1 MEKPILQLYPL
12 PSQERGLIGTY
23 LDHDVRQYSQET
35 GNAFVYSNYITS
47 LDGRIAVPHPSGEG
61 LTVPKQTANERDWRL
76 FQELAAQADL
86 IISSGRYLR
95 EWAEG
100 RAQEI
105 LQVDDPRFADLRDW
119 RESRSLPPQPDIA
132 IISGSLRFPIPDILT
147 AGGRKVVVF
156 TSSNPNPERVAEIE
170 AKAGRVIVAGEQR
183 VEGAALLERM
193 TELGYQT
200 VYNSTGPKVLH
211 LLLAGGVLNR
221 LYLSYANR
229 LLGGS
234 PYATVVEG
242 PSLEPAVDMR
252 LNEVYFDPHAPDK
265 LGQLL
270 VSYDCI

>member
-1 MEKPILQLYPL
+1 
-12 PSQERGLIGTY
+12 
-23 LDHDVRQYSQET
+23 
-35 GNAFVYSNYITS
+35 
-47 LDGRIAVPHPSGEG
+47 
-61 LTVPKQTANERDWRL
+61 
-76 FQELAAQADL
+76 
-86 IISSGRYLR
+86 
-95 EWAEG
+95 
-100 RAQEI
+100 
-105 LQVDDPRFADLRDW
+105 
-119 RESRSLPPQPDIA
+119 
-132 IISGSLRFPIPDILT
+132 LRFPIPDILT

-156 TSSNPNPERVAEIE
+156 TSANPNPERVAEIE

-252 LNEVYFDPHAPDK
+252 LNEVYFDPHAPDE

-270 VSYDCI
+270 VSYDCV